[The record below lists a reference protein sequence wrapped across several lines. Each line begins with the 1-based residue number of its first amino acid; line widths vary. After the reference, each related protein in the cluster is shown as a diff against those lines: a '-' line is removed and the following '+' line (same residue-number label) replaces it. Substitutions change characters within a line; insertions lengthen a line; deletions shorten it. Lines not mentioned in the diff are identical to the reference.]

1 MSTRS
6 SFVRCVK
13 LSGATKRVEPRIIT
27 REDRTGNQGR
37 VHKIHALVS
46 LPNSIHLLSP
56 SSNHLRFLQ
65 CVSAVSSF
73 HKIKQARSTVFLLL
87 FQETRIGP
95 FAARREA
102 HDG

>member
-27 REDRTGNQGR
+27 QEDRTGNQDR

-46 LPNSIHLLSP
+46 LLQLY
-56 SSNHLRFLQ
+56 SSVVTIF
-65 CVSAVSSF
+65 
-73 HKIKQARSTVFLLL
+73 
-87 FQETRIGP
+87 EP
-95 FAARREA
+95 FAFNAMRFRNV
-102 HDG
+102 